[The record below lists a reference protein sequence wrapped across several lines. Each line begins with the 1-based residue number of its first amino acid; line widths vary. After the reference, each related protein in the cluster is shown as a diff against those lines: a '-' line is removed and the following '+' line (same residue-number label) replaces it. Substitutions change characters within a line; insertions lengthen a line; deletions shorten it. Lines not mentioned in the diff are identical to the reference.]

1 MNIVVLVKQVPDT
14 SAERRLDPSDNT
26 LDRESVDAVIN
37 EIDEYA
43 IEEGLLLK
51 EAHGGEVTILTVGP
65 ERATE
70 SIRKALSMG
79 ADKAVHVSDPAI
91 HGSDAIQ
98 TAKVIAK
105 ALGTLEWDLVIAGS
119 EATDTRVSVVPALV
133 AEALGVTQLSQA
145 RKVTVDGPTVT
156 IERLSDTGYDVV
168 QAPAPAVISVVEK
181 INEPRYPSFKGI
193 MAAKSKP
200 IQTLTVAD
208 LGLGADE
215 VGLANATSQ
224 VLSFEVALA
233 EYGAAK
239 VYVAE
244 SDDADDYLVAPK
256 AEVLASIVE
265 QASPAAVLV
274 ASTSDNK
281 EIAGRLAIKI

>member
-14 SAERRLDPSDNT
+14 AAERRLDPSDST
-26 LDRESVDAVIN
+26 LDRESADAVIN
-37 EIDEYA
+37 EVDEYA

-105 ALGTLEWDLVIAGS
+105 ALGSLEWDLAIAGS
-119 EATDTRVSVVPALV
+119 EATDTRVSVMPALL
-133 AEALGVTQLSQA
+133 AEALGVAQLSHA
-145 RKVTVDGPTVT
+145 RKVTVDGSTVT

-168 QAPAPAVISVVEK
+168 QAATPAVISVVEK

-200 IQTLTVAD
+200 VQTLTTAD
-208 LGLGADE
+208 LGLDVDE
-215 VGLANATSQ
+215 VGLASAASQ
-224 VLSFEVALA
+224 VLSFEVAPPRQAGQIVKDEGDGGVKIA
-233 EYGAAK
+233 EF
-239 VYVAE
+239 
-244 SDDADDYLVAPK
+244 
-256 AEVLASIVE
+256 LASKK
-265 QASPAAVLV
+265 LV
-274 ASTSDNK
+274 
-281 EIAGRLAIKI
+281 

>member
-14 SAERRLDPSDNT
+14 SAERRLNPADNT

-37 EIDEYA
+37 EIDEFA
-43 IEEGLLLK
+43 IEEGLRLK

-98 TAKVIAK
+98 TAKIIAK
-105 ALGTLEWDLVIAGS
+105 ALGTLEYDIVIAGS

-133 AEALGVTQLSQA
+133 AESLSVPQLSHA
-145 RKVTVDGPTVT
+145 RKVTIDGSTLT
-156 IERLSDTGYDVV
+156 IERLSESGYDVV
-168 QAPAPAVISVVEK
+168 QAPLPAVISVVEK

-200 IQTLTVAD
+200 VQTLTVAD

-215 VGLANATSQ
+215 VGLANATTQ
-224 VLSFEVALA
+224 VLSFEVAPPRQKG
-233 EYGAAK
+233 EIVKDEGDGGVK
-239 VYVAE
+239 I
-244 SDDADDYLVAPK
+244 ADF
-256 AEVLASIVE
+256 LASRKLI
-265 QASPAAVLV
+265 
-274 ASTSDNK
+274 
-281 EIAGRLAIKI
+281 

>member
-14 SAERRLDPSDNT
+14 AAERRLDPADNT
-26 LDRESVDAVIN
+26 LDRASGDAVIN
-37 EIDEYA
+37 EVDEYA

-145 RKVTVDGPTVT
+145 RKVTIDGPNVT

-168 QAPAPAVISVVEK
+168 QGATPAVISVVEK

-200 IQTLTVAD
+200 VQTLTTAD

-215 VGLANATSQ
+215 VGLASAATQ
-224 VLSFEVALA
+224 VLSFEVAPPRQAGQIVKDEGDGGTKIA
-233 EYGAAK
+233 EF
-239 VYVAE
+239 
-244 SDDADDYLVAPK
+244 
-256 AEVLASIVE
+256 LASKK
-265 QASPAAVLV
+265 LV
-274 ASTSDNK
+274 
-281 EIAGRLAIKI
+281 

>member
-14 SAERRLDPSDNT
+14 AAERRLDPADNT
-26 LDRESVDAVIN
+26 LDRASGDAVIN
-37 EIDEYA
+37 EVDEYA

-145 RKVTVDGPTVT
+145 RKVTVDGPNVT
-156 IERLSDTGYDVV
+156 IERLSDTGYDIV
-168 QAPAPAVISVVEK
+168 QGATPAVISVVEK

-200 IQTLTVAD
+200 VQTLTTAD

-215 VGLANATSQ
+215 VGLATAATQ
-224 VLSFEVALA
+224 VLSFEVAPPRQAGQVVKDDGDGGTKIA
-233 EYGAAK
+233 EF
-239 VYVAE
+239 
-244 SDDADDYLVAPK
+244 
-256 AEVLASIVE
+256 LASKK
-265 QASPAAVLV
+265 LV
-274 ASTSDNK
+274 
-281 EIAGRLAIKI
+281 

>member
-105 ALGTLEWDLVIAGS
+105 ALSTLKWDLVIAGS

-168 QAPAPAVISVVEK
+168 QGATPAVISVVEK

-200 IQTLTVAD
+200 VQTLTTAD

-215 VGLANATSQ
+215 VGLATAATQ
-224 VLSFEVALA
+224 VLSFEVAPPRQAGQIVKDEGDGGQKIA
-233 EYGAAK
+233 EF
-239 VYVAE
+239 
-244 SDDADDYLVAPK
+244 
-256 AEVLASIVE
+256 LASKK
-265 QASPAAVLV
+265 LV
-274 ASTSDNK
+274 
-281 EIAGRLAIKI
+281 

>member
-14 SAERRLDPSDNT
+14 AAERRLDPSDST
-26 LDRESVDAVIN
+26 LDRESADAVIN
-37 EIDEYA
+37 EVDEYA

-105 ALGTLEWDLVIAGS
+105 ALGSLEWDLAIAGS
-119 EATDTRVSVVPALV
+119 EATDTRVSVMPALL
-133 AEALGVTQLSQA
+133 AEALGVAQLSHA
-145 RKVTVDGPTVT
+145 RKVTVDGSTVT

-168 QAPAPAVISVVEK
+168 QAATPAVISVVEK

-200 IQTLTVAD
+200 VQTLTTAD
-208 LGLGADE
+208 LGLGVDE
-215 VGLANATSQ
+215 VGLASAASQ
-224 VLSFEVALA
+224 VLSFEVAPPRQA
-233 EYGAAK
+233 GQIVKDEGDGGVKIA
-239 VYVAE
+239 VF
-244 SDDADDYLVAPK
+244 
-256 AEVLASIVE
+256 LASKN
-265 QASPAAVLV
+265 LV
-274 ASTSDNK
+274 
-281 EIAGRLAIKI
+281 

>member
-14 SAERRLDPSDNT
+14 AAERKLDPADNT
-26 LDRESVDAVIN
+26 LDRASGDAVIN
-37 EIDEYA
+37 EVDEYA
-43 IEEGLLLK
+43 IEEGLLLR

-105 ALGTLEWDLVIAGS
+105 ALGTLEWDLAIAGS

-145 RKVTVDGPTVT
+145 RKVTVDGANVT
-156 IERLSDTGYDVV
+156 IERLSDTGYDIV
-168 QAPAPAVISVVEK
+168 QGATPAVISVVEK

-200 IQTLTVAD
+200 VQTLTTAD

-215 VGLANATSQ
+215 VGLATAATQ
-224 VLSFEVALA
+224 VLSFEVAPPRQAGQVVKDDGDGGTKIA
-233 EYGAAK
+233 EF
-239 VYVAE
+239 
-244 SDDADDYLVAPK
+244 
-256 AEVLASIVE
+256 LASKK
-265 QASPAAVLV
+265 LV
-274 ASTSDNK
+274 
-281 EIAGRLAIKI
+281 

>member
-14 SAERRLDPSDNT
+14 SAERKLNPADNT
-26 LDRESVDAVIN
+26 LDRDSVDAVIN

-43 IEEGLLLK
+43 IEAGILLK
-51 EAHGGEVTILTVGP
+51 EANDGEVTILTVGP

-98 TAKVIAK
+98 TAKVIAA
-105 ALGTLEWDLVIAGS
+105 ALKTIEYDVVIAGS

-133 AEALGVTQLSQA
+133 AEALGLPQLSHA
-145 RKVTVDGPTVT
+145 RKITVDGSSAT
-156 IERLSDTGYDVV
+156 IERVSDTGYDVV
-168 QAPAPAVISVVEK
+168 QASTPAVISVVEK

-200 IQTLTVAD
+200 ISTLTVAD

-215 VGLANATSQ
+215 VGLANATTQ
-224 VLSFEVALA
+224 VVSFEVAPPRQA
-233 EYGAAK
+233 GQVVKDEGDGGVKIA
-239 VYVAE
+239 
-244 SDDADDYLVAPK
+244 DYL
-256 AEVLASIVE
+256 ASRKLI
-265 QASPAAVLV
+265 
-274 ASTSDNK
+274 
-281 EIAGRLAIKI
+281 

>member
-14 SAERRLDPSDNT
+14 SAERRLNPSDNT

-133 AEALGVTQLSQA
+133 AEALGATQLSQA
-145 RKVTVDGPTVT
+145 RKVTVDGPNVT

-168 QAPAPAVISVVEK
+168 QGATPAVISVVEK

-200 IQTLTVAD
+200 VQTLTTAD

-215 VGLANATSQ
+215 VGLASAATQ
-224 VLSFEVALA
+224 VLSFEVAPPRQAGQIVKDEGDGGTKIA
-233 EYGAAK
+233 EF
-239 VYVAE
+239 
-244 SDDADDYLVAPK
+244 
-256 AEVLASIVE
+256 LASKK
-265 QASPAAVLV
+265 LV
-274 ASTSDNK
+274 
-281 EIAGRLAIKI
+281 